1 MAAKNRK
8 EIDDNELVGAVTD
21 HLDSIRQQMPKIIT
35 GIVALIVVVFGIRY
49 YLSSR
54 DAAKEAKSK
63 NVVLF
68 ASEQSAAG
76 SVSTLDEQ
84 IEDFPDDISSKW
96 AYLMKADSQLAQGL
110 NRIFRDKT
118 TGMESVKN
126 AITNFEKAAD
136 KAGEDKKLKQ
146 RALYGWARGLES
158 IGKFD
163 EAAAKYQEIVS
174 NFEDS
179 AFAKLSKIGVE
190 RVNSPENREFF
201 VAFEKRENDVFTRPV
216 TNTDSA
222 PATNSGLPSRPD
234 FTYPG
239 EEPVVGTEPTPA
251 VSSGNEPPTKS
262 TEEKKMTND
271 PSKSGAAKSGAA
283 KSGAAKSGAAKAE
296 NEKSPAEQ
304 PPAPP
309 TNAKE
314 AKKSEPKKG
323 ESEKS
328 EPPVPPTNDSDK
340 ETAPKADDSSSEK
353 TKSDPVVDPA
363 AKDPA
368 AKDPAA
374 KDPAGEKNVEKADAK
389 ESEAKNPPK

>member
-262 TEEKKMTND
+262 TEEKKVTND
-271 PSKSGAAKSGAA
+271 PS

-368 AKDPAA
+368 AKDPA
-374 KDPAGEKNVEKADAK
+374 GEKNVEKADAK

>member
-262 TEEKKMTND
+262 TEEKKVTND
-271 PSKSGAAKSGAA
+271 PS

-374 KDPAGEKNVEKADAK
+374 KDPAAKDPAGEKNVEKADAK

>member
-1 MAAKNRK
+1 MSAKNRK

-54 DAAKEAKSK
+54 DAAKEAKAK

-76 SVSTLDEQ
+76 SVSTLDKQ

-126 AITNFEKAAD
+126 AITNFEKAAN
-136 KAGEDKKLKQ
+136 KAGEDEKLKQ

-174 NFEDS
+174 SFEDS
-179 AFAKLSKIGVE
+179 AFAKLSKIGIE
-190 RVNSPENREFF
+190 RVNSPENREFY

-239 EEPVVGTEPTPA
+239 EEPVVGTEPAPA
-251 VSSGNEPPTKS
+251 GSSGNEPTTKS
-262 TEEKKMTND
+262 TEEKKAAND
-271 PSKSGAAKSGAA
+271 PSKSGAS
-283 KSGAAKSGAAKAE
+283 KAE
-296 NEKSPAEQ
+296 DEKPPADQ
-304 PPAPP
+304 PPVPP

-314 AKKSEPKKG
+314 AKKAEPGKG
-323 ESEKS
+323 ESGKS

-340 ETAPKADDSSSEK
+340 KAAPKADDSSPEK

-368 AKDPAA
+368 
-374 KDPAGEKNVEKADAK
+374 GEKNVDKADAK